1 MRLGRSERVKF
12 QFEMPRE
19 NADRLE
25 QLASEAVTTK
35 REIISN
41 ALAIFDWVVEE
52 VKANKIVG
60 SVEEDGS
67 GDFDELVSPLLL
79 KFKSSKGSS
88 QVTTRKRPF
97 PGSIADVVAADAADF
112 VHAVHAAVDPPD
124 AAVDPPDAAEAA
136 RKEAKFLRL
145 VAGIVEASHVAH
157 AVVDD
162 AGIEVVRG
170 RVRAGRISTARE
182 IDQGNGAVLG
192 DEEELKA

>member
-1 MRLGRSERVKF
+1 MRPRKSERVKF

-79 KFKSSKGSS
+79 KFKSSKGSA
-88 QVTTRKRPF
+88 QVATRKRSF
-97 PGSIADVVAADAADF
+97 PGAIAATGV
-112 VHAVHAAVDPPD
+112 
-124 AAVDPPDAAEAA
+124 AEAA
-136 RKEAKFLRL
+136 AAAEFARRVEAARR
-145 VAGIVEASHVAH
+145 VAAEVAEYAAEHGAAAAAEHGAAVADAVEASRKVAEVSWVGH
-157 AVVDD
+157 KVTVEGNGVVDK
-162 AGIEVVRG
+162 
-170 RVRAGRISTARE
+170 
-182 IDQGNGAVLG
+182 
-192 DEEELKA
+192 EEELKA